1 MALCVFEDEDWG
13 FGMEPLDGKSG
24 GGAGPIYISQ
34 YHPRLERKLNDRKR
48 KQKKYIKLIIESKQ
62 HTMYV
67 RHIS

>member
-24 GGAGPIYISQ
+24 GGAGPIYVGQ

-48 KQKKYIKLIIESKQ
+48 KQKKYEYL
-62 HTMYV
+62 
-67 RHIS
+67 